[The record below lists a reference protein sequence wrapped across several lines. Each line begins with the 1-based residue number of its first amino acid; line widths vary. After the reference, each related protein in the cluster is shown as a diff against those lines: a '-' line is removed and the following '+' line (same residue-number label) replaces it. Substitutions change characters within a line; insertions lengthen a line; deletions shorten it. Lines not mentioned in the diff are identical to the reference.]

1 MIIEAINRVVGG
13 SNLTEGEAAALMEDI
28 MSGKAT
34 DAQIAALITALR
46 IKGETVEEITGFA
59 RVMRQKATPVK
70 TGHPTLIDTCGT
82 GGDGSHTFNIS
93 TTVAIVVAAAGVAV
107 AKHGNRSV
115 SSRSGSAD
123 VLEALGVN
131 INLTPEQVGA
141 CIDDVGIG
149 FLFAPAL
156 HGAMKYAIGP
166 RREIGIRT
174 VFNILGPLTNPAGAQ
189 CQILGV
195 YDPNLTEV
203 MAGVLANLGTSSAFV
218 VHGAGGLD
226 EVSILGTTK
235 ISEVKNGKV
244 ITYYLDPQKHNLT
257 CATID
262 QLKGGTAQENAAIT
276 RSILAGEKGPRH
288 DIVLLNTAVA
298 LVAAGAAETIDEGIG
313 KAAAVIDS
321 GAAAAKLDN
330 LVRYT
335 QSMSASEARVG

>member
-1 MIIEAINRVVGG
+1 MIKNAINKVVGG
-13 SNLTEGEAAALMEDI
+13 NHLTEEEAVALMNDI
-28 MSGKAT
+28 MSGNTT
-34 DAQIAALITALR
+34 DAQIAAFITALR

-70 TGHPTLIDTCGT
+70 TVHPLLLDTCGT
-82 GGDGSHTFNIS
+82 GGDGSQTFNIS
-93 TTVAIVVAAAGVAV
+93 TTVAFVVAGAGIPV

-115 SSRSGSAD
+115 SSKSGSAD
-123 VLEALGVN
+123 VLEALGIN
-131 INLTPEQVGA
+131 IKLTPEQVGQ
-141 CIDDVGIG
+141 CIDEVGIG

-203 MAGVLANLGTSSAFV
+203 MAGVLANLGTQSAFV

-226 EVSILGTTK
+226 EVSNLGTTK

-244 ITYYLDPQKHNLT
+244 ITYYLDPQKYGLSY
-257 CATID
+257 ATAE
-262 QLKGGTAQENAAIT
+262 QLKGGTAEENAVIT
-276 RSILAGEKGPRH
+276 RRIMGGEQGPAR

-298 LVAAGAAETIDEGIG
+298 LMASGFAPTVEEGMN
-313 KAAAVIDS
+313 AAASVIDS
-321 GAAAAKLDN
+321 GAAAKKLIE
-330 LVRYT
+330 LVNYT
-335 QSMSASEARVG
+335 QNLEEQEARVG